1 MVRYSAGIVTAYGAA
16 KRAGYTGTY
25 EDFCRQQAEYAESA
39 AAVEQAKT
47 TAVNAAATATTKAG
61 EATTA
66 ATAAQTAKAQTE
78 QAASQAQTDISTAK
92 ATALSGIDTA
102 KSTAVS
108 AVQSEGQTQT
118 TNARAQAQAASQSAA
133 AAQASAATAGAAKAS
148 AEAAATNAAT
158 SATNAATSA
167 TNAAQSASD
176 AQNVLDSIPE
186 DYSDL
191 SEDVDKLKAD
201 LGDKSKLET
210 LDKTNIVSAINSLN
224 RVVRIIANRDTSW
237 AGIRENVKS
246 GYGEILYP
254 VGTDFSVSCP
264 SGAPYNDIVFT
275 VVNHRVDND
284 EPIMTLLMKRCI
296 YGIQFDA
303 PQAAF
308 VASEAMA
315 AGTYHFKLLDN
326 YDTGYDGG
334 KYVQFTI
341 VNPLVAGD
349 QIVITWGYN
358 QSWIGKNAYVYHAFD
373 VTPAET
379 CVMSEGQGGTYLGVA
394 DGASANLNHTH
405 RLRFGSNNWKESAVR
420 EWLNS
425 DAQAGE
431 WQTQQTRFQRPCSYA
446 SSKAGFISYLDPSFV
461 ATVRTGTHL
470 NRTNQVF
477 DLLGTK
483 VAYSTEERFFL
494 PSNEEIGF
502 YSESGIVCGSL
513 FSFYDGANNDDRIKY
528 DIANENTAR
537 YWWLRTPVP
546 STADSERTVS
556 SSGAL
561 SSGYASNGNGAAAAC
576 EI

>member
-1 MVRYSAGIVTAYGAA
+1 MSNIGDMLVDVKGLKSVHDSIKNTFSTKQELTNVDSKFSEVNSARQSGN
-16 KRAGYTGTY
+16 GTTY
-25 EDFCRQQAEYAESA
+25 
-39 AAVEQAKT
+39 
-47 TAVNAAATATTKAG
+47 NNLKARLDADK
-61 EATTA
+61 EAI
-66 ATAAQTAKAQTE
+66 E
-78 QAASQAQTDISTAK
+78 TDIS
-92 ATALSGIDTA
+92 
-102 KSTAVS
+102 
-108 AVQSEGQTQT
+108 E
-118 TNARAQAQAASQSAA
+118 
-133 AAQASAATAGAAKAS
+133 
-148 AEAAATNAAT
+148 
-158 SATNAATSA
+158 
-167 TNAAQSASD
+167 
-176 AQNVLDSIPE
+176 
-186 DYSDL
+186 
-191 SEDVDKLKAD
+191 LKAD
-201 LGDKSKLET
+201 LGDKSSLKT

-224 RVVRIIANRDTSW
+224 SIVRIIANRDTSW
-237 AGIRENVKS
+237 AGIKENVKS

-275 VVNHRVDND
+275 VVNHRVEND

-303 PQAAF
+303 IQAAF

-315 AGTYHFKLLDN
+315 AGTYHFKLLDD

-341 VNPLVAGD
+341 ANPLVAGD

-373 VTPAET
+373 ATPTET

-394 DGASANLNHTH
+394 DGSSANLNHTH
-405 RLRFGSNNWKESAVR
+405 RLRYGSNNWKESAVR

-425 DAQAGE
+425 DAQAGA

-461 ATVRTGTHL
+461 AAVRTGTHL

-483 VAYSTEERFFL
+483 VAYSTDERFFL
-494 PSNEEIGF
+494 LSNEEIGF
-502 YSESGIVCGSL
+502 TSESGIVCGSL
-513 FSFYDGANNDDRIKY
+513 FSFYDGANNDDKIKY
-528 DIANENTAR
+528 DITNENTAQL
-537 YWWLRTPVP
+537 WWLRTPYP
-546 STADSERTVS
+546 SYASYERSVI

-561 SSGYASNGNGAAAAC
+561 YNYGAYSGLGAAAAC

>member
-1 MVRYSAGIVTAYGAA
+1 MAVQDKLVTNAGLRAAYNNVKGNI
-16 KRAGYTGTY
+16 GTLSNLTTT
-25 EDFCRQQAEYAESA
+25 E
-39 AAVEQAKT
+39 KT
-47 TAVNAAATATTKAG
+47 NVVGAVN
-61 EATTA
+61 E
-66 ATAAQTAKAQTE
+66 
-78 QAASQAQTDISTAK
+78 IM
-92 ATALSGIDTA
+92 
-102 KSTAVS
+102 
-108 AVQSEGQTQT
+108 
-118 TNARAQAQAASQSAA
+118 
-133 AAQASAATAGAAKAS
+133 
-148 AEAAATNAAT
+148 
-158 SATNAATSA
+158 
-167 TNAAQSASD
+167 
-176 AQNVLDSIPE
+176 
-186 DYSDL
+186 
-191 SEDVDKLKAD
+191 AD
-201 LGDKSKLET
+201 LGDKSNLET

-224 RVVRIIANRDTSW
+224 GIVRIIANRDTSW

-275 VVNHRVDND
+275 VVNHRVENN

-296 YGIQFDA
+296 YGVQFDA

-315 AGTYHFKLLDN
+315 AGTYHFKLLDG
-326 YDTGYDGG
+326 YDTSYDGG

-358 QSWIGKNAYVYHAFD
+358 QTWVGKNAYVYHAFD
-373 VTPAET
+373 STPVET

-394 DGASANLNHTH
+394 DGSVANLNHTH
-405 RLRFGSNNWKESAVR
+405 RLRYGSNNWKESAVR

-425 DAQAGE
+425 DAQAGA

-461 ATVRTGTHL
+461 AAVRTGTHL

-477 DLLGTK
+477 DILGTK
-483 VAYSTEERFFL
+483 VAYSTDDKFFL
-494 PSNEEIGF
+494 LSNEEVGF
-502 YSESGIVCGSL
+502 SSESGIVCGSL
-513 FSFYDGANNDDRIKY
+513 FSFYDGADNDDRIKY
-528 DIANENTAR
+528 DITSENTAR
-537 YWWLRTPVP
+537 IWWLRTPYP
-546 STADSERTVS
+546 SSASSERYVF

-561 SSGYASNGNGAAAAC
+561 GSNTANSGVGAAAAC

>member
-1 MVRYSAGIVTAYGAA
+1 MSKTYSAGKVTAYGAA
-16 KRAGYTGTY
+16 KRAGYQGTY
-25 EDFCRQQAEYAESA
+25 EDFCRQQAGYADNA
-39 AAVEQAKT
+39 QTVETAKN
-47 TAVNAAATATTKAG
+47 TAVSASETA
-61 EATTA
+61 
-66 ATAAQTAKAQTE
+66 
-78 QAASQAQTDISTAK
+78 TAK
-92 ATALSGIDTA
+92 ATEASGYANEA
-102 KSTAVS
+102 K
-108 AVQSEGQTQT
+108 GYK
-118 TNARAQAQAASQSAA
+118 NNASQSATSA
-133 AAQASAATAGAAKAS
+133 SHMASIAGNRATDAQGY
-148 AEAAATNAAT
+148 AT
-158 SATNAATSA
+158 SASQSAETASAKATEA
-167 TNAAQSASD
+167 QGYAQSAQ
-176 AQNVLDSIPE
+176 AVLNSIPA
-186 DYSDL
+186 DYSQM
-191 SEDVDKLKAD
+191 STDVSQIMAD
-201 LGDKSKLET
+201 LGDKSNLET

-224 RVVRIIANRDTSW
+224 GIVRIIANRDTSW

-275 VVNHRVDND
+275 VINHRVENN

-296 YGIQFDA
+296 YDIQFDA

-315 AGTYHFKLLDN
+315 AGTYHFKLLDG

-358 QSWIGKNAYVYHAFD
+358 QTWVGKNAYVYHAFD
-373 VTPAET
+373 TTPTET
-379 CVMSEGQGGTYLGVA
+379 CIMSEGQGGTYLGVA
-394 DGASANLNHTH
+394 DGSVANLNHTY
-405 RLRFGSNNWKESAVR
+405 RLRYGSNNWKESAMR

-431 WQTQQTRFQRPCSYA
+431 WQTQQTRFQRPCFYA

-461 ATVRTGTHL
+461 AAVRTGTHL

-483 VAYSTEERFFL
+483 VAYSTDDKFFL
-494 PSNEEIGF
+494 LSNEEVGF
-502 YSESGIVCGSL
+502 SSESGIVCGSL
-513 FSFYDGANNDDRIKY
+513 FSFYDGADDDDRIKY
-528 DIANENTAR
+528 DITSENTAR
-537 YWWLRTPVP
+537 NWWLRTPNP
-546 STADSERTVS
+546 SLAYIERYVF

-561 SSGYASNGNGAAAAC
+561 SHNSALHGGGAAAAC

>member
-1 MVRYSAGIVTAYGAA
+1 MSKTYSTGIVTAYGAA
-16 KRAGYTGTY
+16 KRAGYQGTY
-25 EDFCRQQAEYAESA
+25 EDFCRQQAGYAESA

-47 TAVNAAATATTKAG
+47 DAVNAKNDAVSAKNTAVSAKGDAVSAKNTATTKAQ
-61 EATTA
+61 EA
-66 ATAAQTAKAQTE
+66 
-78 QAASQAQTDISTAK
+78 SRSST
-92 ATALSGIDTA
+92 S
-102 KSTAVS
+102 
-108 AVQSEGQTQT
+108 
-118 TNARAQAQAASQSAA
+118 ASQSAT
-133 AAQASAATAGAAKAS
+133 SAGQ
-148 AEAAATNAAT
+148 
-158 SATNAATSA
+158 SATNAAASA
-167 TNAAQSASD
+167 TAAAQSASD
-176 AQNVLDSIPE
+176 AQDVLDSIPA
-186 DYSDL
+186 DYSTL
-191 SEDVDKLKAD
+191 SADVTALKAD
-201 LGDKSKLET
+201 LGDKSHLET

-224 RVVRIIANRDTSW
+224 GIVRIIANRDTSW

-275 VVNHRVDND
+275 VVNHRVEND

-303 PQAAF
+303 VQAAF

-326 YDTGYDGG
+326 YDTEYDGG
-334 KYVQFTI
+334 KYVQFTL

-373 VTPAET
+373 TTPTET

-394 DGASANLNHTH
+394 DGSSANLNHAH
-405 RLRFGSNNWKESAVR
+405 RLRYGSNNWKESAVR

-425 DAQAGE
+425 DAQAGS
-431 WQTQQTRFQRPCSYA
+431 WQTQQTKFQRPCSYA
-446 SSKAGFISYLDPSFV
+446 SSKAGFMSYLDPSFV

-470 NRTNQVF
+470 NCTNQVF

-494 PSNEEIGF
+494 LSNEEIGF

-528 DIANENTAR
+528 DIANEDTAG

-546 STADSERTVS
+546 SHAHTERPVTNY
-556 SSGAL
+556 GTL
-561 SSGYASNGNGAAAAC
+561 GGYPAHTGYGAAAAC

>member
-1 MVRYSAGIVTAYGAA
+1 MSKTYSAGIVTAYGAA
-16 KRAGYTGTY
+16 KRAGYHGTY
-25 EDFCRQQAEYAESA
+25 EDFCRQQAQYAESA
-39 AAVEQAKT
+39 AAVEQAKN
-47 TAVNAAATATTKAG
+47 TAVSAASTATTKAG

-66 ATAAQTAKAQTE
+66 ATAAQTAKTQTE
-78 QAASQAQTDISTAK
+78 AAASQALTDISTAR
-92 ATALSGIDTA
+92 SGAI
-102 KSTAVS
+102 S
-108 AVQSEGQTQT
+108 AVQTEGQTQT
-118 TNARAQAQAASQSAA
+118 ANARAQAQAAAQSATTA
-133 AAQASAATAGAAKAS
+133 STKASEASASATTATTKAT
-148 AEAAATNAAT
+148 EAAASAT
-158 SATNAATSA
+158 S
-167 TNAAQSASD
+167 AAQSASN
-176 AQNVLDSIPE
+176 AQDVLDSIPA

-191 SEDVDKLKAD
+191 SEDVGQLKAD

-224 RVVRIIANRDTSW
+224 GIVRIIANRDTSW

-275 VVNHRVDND
+275 VVNHRVEND

-303 PQAAF
+303 IQAAF

-379 CVMSEGQGGTYLGVA
+379 CVMSEGQSGTYLGVA
-394 DGASANLNHTH
+394 DGSSANLNHTH
-405 RLRFGSNNWKESAVR
+405 RLRYGSNNWKESAVR

-425 DAQAGE
+425 DAQAGS
-431 WQTQQTRFQRPCSYA
+431 WQTQQTKFQRPCSYA
-446 SSKAGFISYLDPSFV
+446 SSKAGFMSYLDPSFV
-461 ATVRTGTHL
+461 ETVRTGTHL

-477 DLLGTK
+477 DLLGAK

-494 PSNEEIGF
+494 LSNEEIGF

-528 DIANENTAR
+528 DIVNENTAR
-537 YWWLRTPVP
+537 NWWLRTPYP
-546 STADSERTVS
+546 SNANYERSVT

-561 SSGYASNGNGAAAAC
+561 SSPIASGGNGAAAAC

>member
-1 MVRYSAGIVTAYGAA
+1 MSKLFNTLRDVLTP
-16 KRAGYTGTY
+16 
-25 EDFCRQQAEYAESA
+25 YANKINLHSEEIEEIQS
-39 AAVEQAKT
+39 
-47 TAVNAAATATTKAG
+47 
-61 EATTA
+61 
-66 ATAAQTAKAQTE
+66 
-78 QAASQAQTDISTAK
+78 D
-92 ATALSGIDTA
+92 
-102 KSTAVS
+102 VS
-108 AVQSEGQTQT
+108 EV
-118 TNARAQAQAASQSAA
+118 
-133 AAQASAATAGAAKAS
+133 K
-148 AEAAATNAAT
+148 
-158 SATNAATSA
+158 
-167 TNAAQSASD
+167 D
-176 AQNVLDSIPE
+176 
-186 DYSDL
+186 
-191 SEDVDKLKAD
+191 D
-201 LGDKSKLET
+201 LGDKSNLET

-224 RVVRIIANRDTSW
+224 GIVRIIANRDTSW
-237 AGIRENVKS
+237 VGIRENIKS

-275 VVNHRVDND
+275 VVNHRVEND

-303 PQAAF
+303 IQAAF

-358 QSWIGKNAYVYHAFD
+358 QSWIGKSAYVYHAFD

-379 CVMSEGQGGTYLGVA
+379 CVMSEGQSGTYLGVA
-394 DGASANLNHTH
+394 DGSSANLNHTH
-405 RLRFGSNNWKESAVR
+405 RLRYGSNNWKESAVR

-425 DAQAGE
+425 DAQAGS
-431 WQTQQTRFQRPCSYA
+431 WQTQQTKFQRPCSYA
-446 SSKAGFISYLDPSFV
+446 SSKAGFMSYLDPSFV

-477 DLLGTK
+477 DLLETK

-494 PSNEEIGF
+494 LSNEEIGF
-502 YSESGIVCGSL
+502 SSEGGIVCGSL

-537 YWWLRTPVP
+537 LWWLRTPYP
-546 STADSERTVS
+546 SYAHYERTVF

-561 SSGYASNGNGAAAAC
+561 NYYYAYNSFGVAAAC

>member
-1 MVRYSAGIVTAYGAA
+1 MAVQDKLVTNAGLRAAYNDVKGNI
-16 KRAGYTGTY
+16 GTLSNLTTT
-25 EDFCRQQAEYAESA
+25 E
-39 AAVEQAKT
+39 KT
-47 TAVNAAATATTKAG
+47 NVVGAVN
-61 EATTA
+61 E
-66 ATAAQTAKAQTE
+66 
-78 QAASQAQTDISTAK
+78 IM
-92 ATALSGIDTA
+92 
-102 KSTAVS
+102 
-108 AVQSEGQTQT
+108 
-118 TNARAQAQAASQSAA
+118 
-133 AAQASAATAGAAKAS
+133 
-148 AEAAATNAAT
+148 
-158 SATNAATSA
+158 
-167 TNAAQSASD
+167 
-176 AQNVLDSIPE
+176 
-186 DYSDL
+186 
-191 SEDVDKLKAD
+191 AD
-201 LGDKSKLET
+201 LGDKSNLET

-224 RVVRIIANRDTSW
+224 GIVRIIANRDTSW

-275 VVNHRVDND
+275 VVNHRVENN

-296 YGIQFDA
+296 YDIQFDA

-315 AGTYHFKLLDN
+315 AGTYHFKLLDG

-373 VTPAET
+373 STPVET

-394 DGASANLNHTH
+394 DGSVANLNHTH
-405 RLRFGSNNWKESAVR
+405 RLRYGSNNWKESAVR

-425 DAQAGE
+425 DAQAGA

-461 ATVRTGTHL
+461 AAVRTGTHL

-477 DLLGTK
+477 DILGTK
-483 VAYSTEERFFL
+483 VAYSTDDKFFL
-494 PSNEEIGF
+494 LSNEEVGF
-502 YSESGIVCGSL
+502 SSESGIVCGSL
-513 FSFYDGANNDDRIKY
+513 FSFYDGADNDDRIKY
-528 DIANENTAR
+528 DITSENTAR
-537 YWWLRTPVP
+537 HWWLRTPTP
-546 STADSERTVS
+546 SNAYHERYVN

-561 SSGYASNGNGAAAAC
+561 NNSNAYNGIGAAAAC

>member
-1 MVRYSAGIVTAYGAA
+1 MAINVKDKLVTLESLGVAYSAEQDAREEADQALSTRIDNIVAPEGDPSLTEVSDARVSG
-16 KRAGYTGTY
+16 
-25 EDFCRQQAEYAESA
+25 S
-39 AAVEQAKT
+39 T
-47 TAVNAAATATTKAG
+47 THNTLKSRLDADNAAINT
-61 EATTA
+61 EIA
-66 ATAAQTAKAQTE
+66 AINE
-78 QAASQAQTDISTAK
+78 SLD
-92 ATALSGIDTA
+92 
-102 KSTAVS
+102 
-108 AVQSEGQTQT
+108 
-118 TNARAQAQAASQSAA
+118 
-133 AAQASAATAGAAKAS
+133 
-148 AEAAATNAAT
+148 
-158 SATNAATSA
+158 
-167 TNAAQSASD
+167 
-176 AQNVLDSIPE
+176 NV
-186 DYSDL
+186 
-191 SEDVDKLKAD
+191 KAD

-224 RVVRIIANRDTSW
+224 GVVRIIANRDTSW

-264 SGAPYNDIVFT
+264 SGAPYNNIVFT
-275 VVNHRVDND
+275 VVNHRIEND

-296 YGIQFDA
+296 YDIQFDA
-303 PQAAF
+303 IQAAF

-379 CVMSEGQGGTYLGVA
+379 CVMSEGQSGTYLGVA
-394 DGASANLNHTH
+394 DGSSANLNHTH
-405 RLRFGSNNWKESAVR
+405 RLRHGSNNWKESAVR

-425 DAQAGE
+425 DAQAGS
-431 WQTQQTRFQRPCSYA
+431 WQTQQTKFQRPCSYA
-446 SSKAGFISYLDPSFV
+446 SSKAGFMSYLDPSFV

-494 PSNEEIGF
+494 LSNEEIGF
-502 YSESGIVCGSL
+502 SSESGIVCGSL
-513 FSFYDGANNDDRIKY
+513 FSFYDGANDDDRIKY
-528 DIANENTAR
+528 DIANEDTAR
-537 YWWLRTPVP
+537 SWWLRTPVP
-546 STADSERTVS
+546 SFAYGERYVR

-561 SSGYASNGNGAAAAC
+561 NFYSAYGGLGAAAAC

>member
-1 MVRYSAGIVTAYGAA
+1 MAINVKDKFVTLESLGVAYS
-16 KRAGYTGTY
+16 
-25 EDFCRQQAEYAESA
+25 
-39 AAVEQAKT
+39 
-47 TAVNAAATATTKAG
+47 
-61 EATTA
+61 
-66 ATAAQTAKAQTE
+66 TE
-78 QAASQAQTDISTAK
+78 QDAREEADQ
-92 ATALSGIDTA
+92 ALSIRIDNIVA
-102 KSTAVS
+102 P
-108 AVQSEGQTQT
+108 EGDPSLT
-118 TNARAQAQAASQSAA
+118 
-133 AAQASAATAGAAKAS
+133 
-148 AEAAATNAAT
+148 EV
-158 SATNAATSA
+158 
-167 TNAAQSASD
+167 SD
-176 AQNVLDSIPE
+176 ARVSGSTTYNTLKARLDADKAAIGTEISQ
-186 DYSDL
+186 L
-191 SEDVDKLKAD
+191 SAD
-201 LGDKSKLET
+201 LGDKSNLET

-224 RVVRIIANRDTSW
+224 GVVRTIANRDTSW

-264 SGAPYNDIVFT
+264 SGAPYTNIVFT
-275 VVNHRVDND
+275 VVNHRVENN

-296 YGIQFDA
+296 YGIEFDA
-303 PQAAF
+303 IQAAF

-315 AGTYHFKLLDN
+315 AGAYHFKLLDG

-373 VTPAET
+373 TTPTET

-394 DGASANLNHTH
+394 DGSSANLNHTH
-405 RLRFGSNNWKESAVR
+405 RLRYGSNNWKESAVR

-425 DAQAGE
+425 DAQAGA

-461 ATVRTGTHL
+461 AAIRTGEHL

-483 VAYSTEERFFL
+483 VAYSTEEKFFL
-494 PSNEEIGF
+494 LSSEEIGF
-502 YSESGIVCGSL
+502 TSESGIVCGSL

-528 DIANENTAR
+528 DITSEDTAR
-537 YWWLRTPVP
+537 IWWLRTPNP
-546 STADSERTVS
+546 SHAPSERSVTS
-556 SSGAL
+556 FGAL
-561 SSGYASNGNGAAAAC
+561 YNYNAVNGTGAAAAC

>member
-1 MVRYSAGIVTAYGAA
+1 MAVQDKLVTNAGLRAAYNDVKGNI
-16 KRAGYTGTY
+16 GTLSNLTTT
-25 EDFCRQQAEYAESA
+25 E
-39 AAVEQAKT
+39 KT
-47 TAVNAAATATTKAG
+47 NVVGAVN
-61 EATTA
+61 E
-66 ATAAQTAKAQTE
+66 
-78 QAASQAQTDISTAK
+78 IM
-92 ATALSGIDTA
+92 
-102 KSTAVS
+102 
-108 AVQSEGQTQT
+108 
-118 TNARAQAQAASQSAA
+118 
-133 AAQASAATAGAAKAS
+133 
-148 AEAAATNAAT
+148 
-158 SATNAATSA
+158 
-167 TNAAQSASD
+167 
-176 AQNVLDSIPE
+176 
-186 DYSDL
+186 
-191 SEDVDKLKAD
+191 AD
-201 LGDKSKLET
+201 LGNKSNLET

-224 RVVRIIANRDTSW
+224 GIVRIIANRDTSW

-275 VVNHRVDND
+275 VINHRVENN

-296 YGIQFDA
+296 YDIQFDA

-315 AGTYHFKLLDN
+315 AGTYHFKLLDG

-373 VTPAET
+373 PTPVET

-394 DGASANLNHTH
+394 DGSVANLNHTH
-405 RLRFGSNNWKESAVR
+405 RLRYGSNNWKESAVR

-425 DAQAGE
+425 DAQAGA

-461 ATVRTGTHL
+461 AAVRTGTHL

-477 DLLGTK
+477 DILGTK
-483 VAYSTEERFFL
+483 VAYSTDDKFFL
-494 PSNEEIGF
+494 LSNEEVGF
-502 YSESGIVCGSL
+502 SSESGIVCGSL
-513 FSFYDGANNDDRIKY
+513 FSFYDGADNDDRIKY
-528 DIANENTAR
+528 DITSENTAR
-537 YWWLRTPVP
+537 HWWLRTPYP
-546 STADSERTVS
+546 STAYYERCVF

-561 SSGYASNGNGAAAAC
+561 YYSGANYGIGAAAAC

>member
-1 MVRYSAGIVTAYGAA
+1 MSKTYSAGIVTAYGAA
-16 KRAGYTGTY
+16 KRAGYQGTY
-25 EDFCRQQAEYAESA
+25 EDFCRQQAGYAENA

-47 TAVNAAATATTKAG
+47 DAVNAKNDAITAKNTAVSAKNDAVSAKDDAVSAKNTAVSAKDDAVSAKNTATTKAQ
-61 EATTA
+61 EA
-66 ATAAQTAKAQTE
+66 
-78 QAASQAQTDISTAK
+78 
-92 ATALSGIDTA
+92 
-102 KSTAVS
+102 
-108 AVQSEGQTQT
+108 
-118 TNARAQAQAASQSAA
+118 N
-133 AAQASAATAGAAKAS
+133 ASATSAGQ
-148 AEAAATNAAT
+148 
-158 SATNAATSA
+158 SATNAD
-167 TNAAQSASD
+167 QSARSAEQS
-176 AQNVLDSIPE
+176 AQDISENLEQIQTNKE
-186 DYSDL
+186 DIG
-191 SEDVDKLKAD
+191 KLKAD
-201 LGDKSKLET
+201 LGDKSSLET

-224 RVVRIIANRDTSW
+224 GIVRIIANRDTSW
-237 AGIRENVKS
+237 AGIRENVKL

-275 VVNHRVDND
+275 VVNHRVENN

-303 PQAAF
+303 IQAAF

-326 YDTGYDGG
+326 YDAEYDGG
-334 KYVQFTI
+334 KYVQFTL

-349 QIVITWGYN
+349 QVVITWGYG

-373 VTPAET
+373 ITPAET

-394 DGASANLNHTH
+394 DGSSANLNHTH
-405 RLRFGSNNWKESAVR
+405 RLRYGSNNWKESAVR

-425 DAQAGE
+425 DAQARE

-446 SSKAGFISYLDPSFV
+446 SSKAGFMSYLDPSFV
-461 ATVRTGTHL
+461 AVVRTGTHL
-470 NRTNQVF
+470 NRTNEVF

-494 PSNEEIGF
+494 LSNEEIGF

-528 DIANENTAR
+528 DIANEDTAR
-537 YWWLRTPVP
+537 YWWLRTPNP
-546 STADSERTVS
+546 SHAYYERSVT

-561 SSGYASNGNGAAAAC
+561 SGYPAFSGYGAAAAC

>member
-1 MVRYSAGIVTAYGAA
+1 MADSITTKIGDVSAYLDAVAHGFEGT
-16 KRAGYTGTY
+16 RAEFGELLANSANYA
-25 EDFCRQQAEYAESA
+25 QSAESA
-39 AAVEQAKT
+39 ASAAS
-47 TAVNAAATATTKAG
+47 AAASTATAKATK
-61 EATTA
+61 ATTA
-66 ATAAQTAKAQTE
+66 ATAAHTAKTQTE
-78 QAASQAQTDISTAK
+78 AAASQALTDIGTAR
-92 ATALSGIDTA
+92 TAAI
-102 KSTAVS
+102 S
-108 AVQSEGQTQT
+108 ALQTEGATQT
-118 TNARAQAQAASQSAA
+118 ANATAQAQAAAQSATT
-133 AAQASAATAGAAKAS
+133 ASTKASKAS
-148 AEAAATNAAT
+148 ASATSAGQ
-158 SATNAATSA
+158 SATNAAASATSA
-167 TNAAQSASD
+167 ASSASAAQG
-176 AQNVLDSIPE
+176 VLESIPS
-186 DYSDL
+186 DYSQM
-191 SEDVDKLKAD
+191 SADVTQLKAD
-201 LGDKSKLET
+201 LGDKSNLET

-224 RVVRIIANRDTSW
+224 GIVRIIANRDTSW
-237 AGIRENVKS
+237 AGIKENVKS

-275 VVNHRVDND
+275 VVNHRVENN

-303 PQAAF
+303 VQAAF

-315 AGTYHFKLLDN
+315 AGTYHFKLLDG
-326 YDTGYDGG
+326 YDTDYDGG

-341 VNPLVAGD
+341 VNPLVTGD

-358 QSWIGKNAYVYHAFD
+358 QSWIGNNAYVYHAFD
-373 VTPAET
+373 VTPTET
-379 CVMSEGQGGTYLGVA
+379 CVMSEGQSGTYLGVA
-394 DGASANLNHTH
+394 DGSSENLNHTH
-405 RLRFGSNNWKESAVR
+405 KLRYGSNNWKESAVR

-425 DAQAGE
+425 DAQAGS

-446 SSKAGFISYLDPSFV
+446 SSKAGFMSYLDPSFV

-494 PSNEEIGF
+494 LSNEEIGF
-502 YSESGIVCGSL
+502 SSESGIVCGSL

-528 DIANENTAR
+528 DIANEDTAR
-537 YWWLRTPVP
+537 GWWLRTPYSSYASV
-546 STADSERTVS
+546 ERYVY

-561 SSGYASNGNGAAAAC
+561 ESNYAIGGYGAAAAC

>member
-1 MVRYSAGIVTAYGAA
+1 MFRRKDVKIFNVPDWSDTTTKTYDLTTVTGREQVPINLDEIKGICFIYVRENNEYYRLISDTISGSTRTLVFDGSKKITITKTSTTMTVVFSAGADSVGIT
-16 KRAGYTGTY
+16 
-25 EDFCRQQAEYAESA
+25 D
-39 AAVEQAKT
+39 T
-47 TAVNAAATATTKAG
+47 TLTLSGVPA
-61 EATTA
+61 
-66 ATAAQTAKAQTE
+66 
-78 QAASQAQTDISTAK
+78 DAK
-92 ATALSGIDTA
+92 ATGD
-102 KSTAVS
+102 AVN
-108 AVQSEGQTQT
+108 E
-118 TNARAQAQAASQSAA
+118 
-133 AAQASAATAGAAKAS
+133 
-148 AEAAATNAAT
+148 
-158 SATNAATSA
+158 
-167 TNAAQSASD
+167 
-176 AQNVLDSIPE
+176 
-186 DYSDL
+186 
-191 SEDVDKLKAD
+191 LKAD
-201 LGDKSKLET
+201 LGDKSNLET

-224 RVVRIIANRDTSW
+224 GIVRIIANRDTSW

-264 SGAPYNDIVFT
+264 SGAPYNNIVFT
-275 VVNHRVDND
+275 VVNHRVENN

-315 AGTYHFKLLDN
+315 AGTYHFKLLDG
-326 YDTGYDGG
+326 YDTSYDGG

-358 QSWIGKNAYVYHAFD
+358 QTWIGKNAYVYHAFD
-373 VTPAET
+373 TTPTET
-379 CVMSEGQGGTYLGVA
+379 RVMSEGQGGTYLGVA
-394 DGASANLNHTH
+394 DGSSANLNHTH
-405 RLRFGSNNWKESAVR
+405 RFRYGSNNWKESAMR

-425 DAQAGE
+425 DAQAGA

-461 ATVRTGTHL
+461 AAVRTGTHL

-483 VAYSTEERFFL
+483 VAYSTDERFFL
-494 PSNEEIGF
+494 LSNEEIGF
-502 YSESGIVCGSL
+502 TSESGIVCGSL
-513 FSFYDGANNDDRIKY
+513 FSFYDGATNDDRIKY
-528 DIANENTAR
+528 DITNENTAR
-537 YWWLRTPVP
+537 HWWLRTP
-546 STADSERTVS
+546 TAPTAHSERLVS

-561 SSGYASNGNGAAAAC
+561 IGNTADYGYGAAAAC